1 MKKIFFAVCNIFMQ
15 TSIYLMFELNSVYM
29 RSLLIANKSALV
41 NAMFIALKHNL
52 CEMELFGILLWL
64 HYSLY

>member
-1 MKKIFFAVCNIFMQ
+1 MKKIFFAVYNISMQ
-15 TSIYLMFELNSVYM
+15 TSIYLMFGLNSAHV
-29 RSLLIANKSALV
+29 RSLLMANKSALV

-64 HYSLY
+64 HNSLY